1 MSLVSHRCW
10 AEVDLSAL
18 RENLAWLRHRVGP
31 DVRILTVVKADAYG
45 HGLKQIAALLMQ
57 SGTDIFGVANLA
69 EAQAIRSVG
78 RGWPILMLGACL
90 PDEVA
95 AAVRDGVMPTLSTPA
110 EAKLFS
116 TTAQQQRRIVEV
128 HVKVDTG
135 MGRLG
140 VAPERALTLVKQISR
155 LPGLK
160 LQGVLTH
167 FAAAEDDAE
176 FTHAQQQRFAQVL
189 AQLSAAGLNAPLIHA
204 SNSAAL
210 LHEPDAC
217 HNLVRPG
224 LLVYGIVP
232 PGTRRSPASI
242 QAHLRP
248 ALTWKCRVSL
258 VKAVPPGATLSY
270 GHAFTAPRRMR
281 VATLTAGY
289 GDGYLRAAS
298 GRAQVLVGGR
308 RCAVLGRVTMD
319 QMLVDVSRVRGVQPG
334 DEAVLIGRQQ
344 REEITAAELAAWCG
358 TIPWETLTGIT
369 YRVPRIYRGGQAA

>member
-18 RENLAWLRHRVGP
+18 RENLAWLRHRVGAG
-31 DVRILTVVKADAYG
+31 VKILTVVKADAYG
-45 HGLKQIAALLMQ
+45 HGLRQIAALLMQ

-69 EAQAIRSVG
+69 EAQSIRGVG

-90 PDEVA
+90 PDEIES
-95 AAVRDGVMPTLSTPA
+95 AVRDGVMPTISTAA

-116 TTAQQQRRIVEV
+116 AAAQKLRRAVEF

-140 VAPERALTLVKQISR
+140 VAPDRALALVKQVCR

-167 FAAAEDDAE
+167 FAAVEDDEE
-176 FTHAQQQRFAQVL
+176 FSRAQRERFAQVL
-189 AQLSAAGLNAPLIHA
+189 RMLESAGLLPSLIHA
-204 SNSAAL
+204 SNSGAL
-210 LHEPDAC
+210 LHEPEARF
-217 HNLVRPG
+217 NLVRPG
-224 LLVYGIVP
+224 LLVYGIAP
-232 PGTRRSPASI
+232 QGTRRDTAKLP
-242 QAHLRP
+242 LRP
-248 ALTWKCRVSL
+248 ALSWKCRVSL
-258 VKAVPPGATLSY
+258 VKEIPRGATLSY
-270 GHAFTAPRRMR
+270 GQAFTAARRMR

-298 GRAQVLVGGR
+298 GSAQVLVAGR

-319 QMLVDVSRVRGVQPG
+319 QMLVDVSGVRGVKAG
-334 DEAVLIGRQQ
+334 VEAVLIGRQGH
-344 REEITAAELAAWCG
+344 EVISATELASWCG
-358 TIPWETLTGIT
+358 TIPWEVLTSIT
-369 YRVPRIYRGGQAA
+369 HRVPRVYRGSQAA